1 MQGITI
7 LLSLSRRMKGNYLGP
22 PPAPQEKEGLALHQ
36 LYTNT
41 GSCTKILGQ
50 GYPNLDPGTEH
61 RASK

>member
-1 MQGITI
+1 
-7 LLSLSRRMKGNYLGP
+7 MKGNYLGP